1 MFQSER
7 TLHQFL
13 CVLWTCISRICFR
26 KTPKDLHGPIKKD
39 RDTNSNLFGRN
50 VDYWQNE
57 GRDYSSTRNRYSF
70 TSVPEICYKSEKF
83 SDVTSSGERISG
95 KDCHFKGNYYFP
107 SKEKITIN
115 KSVRVYIRIHR
126 QVLELTKMLGHLTS
140 SILAI
145 VAAKLHC
152 RFVQLRHW
160 RKMVLTKVKCYWT
173 KNFSRSFI
181 IGWKTSRYTMEVP
194 EFNFP
199 PRSFKD
205 RCFTH
210 MLEGTVWEGIKTGV
224 TWTQQER
231 RMHIYELEL
240 LALKLA
246 LKPLLKAHEIESMH
260 IQMSNI
266 VALTNLQMV
275 GLSEQIWELLLRKK

>member
-39 RDTNSNLFGRN
+39 RDTHSNLFGRN

-152 RFVQLRHW
+152 RFVQQQQ
-160 RKMVLTKVKCYWT
+160 
-173 KNFSRSFI
+173 
-181 IGWKTSRYTMEVP
+181 
-194 EFNFP
+194 
-199 PRSFKD
+199 
-205 RCFTH
+205 
-210 MLEGTVWEGIKTGV
+210 IK
-224 TWTQQER
+224 
-231 RMHIYELEL
+231 
-240 LALKLA
+240 ALK
-246 LKPLLKAHEIESMH
+246 KNGSYKSQVLLNKEFQSKLHYWVKNIEIYDGSTW
-260 IQMSNI
+260 IQLPAK
-266 VALTNLQMV
+266 VF
-275 GLSEQIWELLLRKK
+275 